1 MAATAMKPSWVR
13 PETILFASE
22 MPVNETVFEFA
33 LSQARELHARLILF
47 HAYDTLMVT
56 TSEASGIC
64 YYNFPEAERLEKQRM
79 ELLAGRARQ
88 AGIECEVVVRPGLP
102 AERILAFTRE
112 REIDR
117 IVMGTHSPGPV
128 GKLLVGSVAEDV
140 LRHATAPVCIVGPQ
154 VAVPNT
160 GDFVTRTVLC
170 GVSLHESSAVVVRF
184 AAELAA
190 QHEARLVLEQV
201 ISPQERTVV
210 LVGRS
215 LDKLET
221 ELLELVPPE
230 LQEWVE
236 VQTIIVPG
244 DPTEELLYQSRAQE
258 ADVIVLGAQ
267 GASAFAAITRYGV
280 VYNILANAHC
290 PVIALSPVMLAQRG
304 VATVK
309 EPVGAYM
316 GGVF

>member
-1 MAATAMKPSWVR
+1 MADMGIKPGWVR

-56 TSEASGIC
+56 TTAASGIC
-64 YYNFPEAERLEKQRM
+64 YYDFPGAERVEKQHM
-79 ELLAGRARQ
+79 ELLAERARQ
-88 AGIECEVVVRPGLP
+88 TGIECEVVVRPGLP

-128 GKLLVGSVAEDV
+128 GKLLVGSVAENV
-140 LRHATAPVCIVGPQ
+140 LRHSAVPVYIVGPQ
-154 VAVPNT
+154 VAVPKA
-160 GDFVTRTVLC
+160 GDFVMRTVLC
-170 GVSLHESSAVVVRF
+170 AVSLHESSAVVVRF

-190 QHEARLVLEQV
+190 QHEGRLVLEHV
-201 ISPQERTVV
+201 IRPQERTVV

-215 LDKLET
+215 LDKLKT

-230 LQEWVE
+230 LREWVE
-236 VQTIIVPG
+236 VQTIVEPG
-244 DPTEELLYQSRAQE
+244 DPTEKLLRQSRAQE

-267 GASAFAAITRYGV
+267 GASAFAAITPYGV
-280 VYNILANAHC
+280 VHKVLASAHC
-290 PVIALSPVMLAQRG
+290 PVITLSPVMLAQCG
-304 VATVK
+304 VAAVQ
-309 EPVGAYM
+309 EPDAACM
-316 GGVF
+316 GGAF